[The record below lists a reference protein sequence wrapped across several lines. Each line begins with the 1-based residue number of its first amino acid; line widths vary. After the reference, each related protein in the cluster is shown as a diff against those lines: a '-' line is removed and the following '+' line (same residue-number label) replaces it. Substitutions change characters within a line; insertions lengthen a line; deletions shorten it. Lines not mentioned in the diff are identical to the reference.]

1 MASWAEG
8 WTVLYCTLLAVLKI
22 FLGCGLH
29 KNTTSFYYRNS
40 FTRVSYSQHI
50 LDLGQQSPYFLSS
63 LVLVIPINVSG
74 VVMYQTR
81 LTGVKNFQLYIYN
94 FCPDTELTSVHTDRL
109 MFNAVFLCSR
119 ELCTYNWKSLML
131 TNLVQATPP

>member
-8 WTVLYCTLLAVLKI
+8 WTVLHCTLLAVLKI

-50 LDLGQQSPYFLSS
+50 LDLSQQSPYFLSS
-63 LVLVIPINVSG
+63 LVLVIPIYVSG

-94 FCPDTELTSVHTDRL
+94 FCPDTELTYVHTYRL
-109 MFNAVFLCSR
+109 ILNVRFFSAAENCVH
-119 ELCTYNWKSLML
+119 TTGN
-131 TNLVQATPP
+131 P